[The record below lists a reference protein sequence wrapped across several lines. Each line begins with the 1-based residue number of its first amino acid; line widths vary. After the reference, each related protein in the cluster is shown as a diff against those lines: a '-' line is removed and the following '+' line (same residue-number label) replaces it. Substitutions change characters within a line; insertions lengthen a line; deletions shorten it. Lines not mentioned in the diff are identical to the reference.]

1 MPLLTLT
8 NVDYSV
14 GGPLLIEDANLAI
27 DAGER
32 ICVVGRNGEG
42 KSTLLKLIAGEISPD
57 DGRIARNEGLRVARM
72 PQEVPRDLAGTV
84 FDVIAL
90 GAGDTGRLVAEY
102 HHLSHAAEFD
112 AERMAQLHE
121 AIDSAHGWT
130 LEARATQAVERLGL
144 TDETDFAALSGG
156 MKRRVLLA
164 QALLMAPDLLLLD
177 EPTNHLDI
185 EAISWL
191 ETFLKEFNGAI
202 MFVTHDRAFLQ
213 ALATRIVEI
222 DRGAITSWP
231 GDYANYLRRKEER
244 AHAEAME
251 NALFDKKL
259 AQEEVWI
266 RQGIKARRTRNEGRV
281 TALKAMRRERAARR
295 EQQGLARIEVA
306 EASSSGKRVLR
317 ATDVSYAIGG
327 RTLIRNFSTTILR
340 GDRVGI
346 VGPNGV
352 GKTTLIRLLLGEL
365 QPDHGEIVR
374 GTQLEIAYFDQYRAT
389 LREDWNALD
398 NVAEGQEFIDMGG
411 RRVHVLGYLQDF
423 LFSPE
428 RARAP
433 ITRLSGGERNRL
445 LLARLFARPSNL
457 MVLDEPTNDLDIET
471 LELLEEQIGAYAGT
485 VLLVSHDRAFID
497 AVVTQTLVLEGDGRV
512 GEYVGGYSDWEAQR
526 ANEATR
532 SRAAETARAAS
543 NAAQVAGPTTA
554 AKRKLSYKDQRE
566 LEQLPAR
573 IEALEAEI
581 ALRTEAMNQPK
592 FFQRDSGAV
601 MADQQLLATRQAE
614 LEAAYARWQELEG

>member
-1 MPLLTLT
+1 MPLLTLN

-42 KSTLLKLIAGEISPD
+42 KSTLLKLIAGEIAPD
-57 DGRIARNEGLRVARM
+57 DGRIARNEGLRIARM

-90 GAGDTGRLVAEY
+90 GAGDTGQLVAEY

-121 AIDSAHGWT
+121 AIDAAHGWT
-130 LEARATQAVERLGL
+130 LEARASQAVERLGL

-222 DRGAITSWP
+222 DRGSISSWP
-231 GDYANYLRRKEER
+231 GDYANYVRRKEER

-327 RTLIRNFSTTILR
+327 RTLIRDFSTTILR

-365 QPDHGEIVR
+365 QPDQGEIVR

-398 NVAEGQEFIDMGG
+398 NVAEGQEFIDIGG
-411 RRVHVLGYLQDF
+411 RRTHVLGYLQDF

-497 AVVTQTLVLEGDGRV
+497 AVVTQTLVLEGDGRI
-512 GEYVGGYSDWEAQR
+512 GEFVGGYSDWEAHRVSETTRQR
-526 ANEATR
+526 N
-532 SRAAETARAAS
+532 AETARTASSAAAATPAAS
-543 NAAQVAGPTTA
+543 V

-581 ALRTEAMNQPK
+581 AQRTQAMTLPG
-592 FFQRDSGAV
+592 FFQRDSGTV
-601 MADQQLLATRQAE
+601 IADQQMLATRQAE
-614 LEAAYARWQELEG
+614 LESAYARWQALEL

>member
-1 MPLLTLT
+1 MPLLTL
-8 NVDYSV
+8 NNLDYSV

-42 KSTLLKLIAGEISPD
+42 KSTLLKLIAGELAPD
-57 DGRIARNEGLRVARM
+57 DGRIARNEGLRIARM
-72 PQEVPRDLAGTV
+72 PQEVPRDLTGTV

-90 GAGDTGRLVAEY
+90 GAGEIGQMVAEY
-102 HHLSHAAEFD
+102 HHISHAAEFD
-112 AERMAQLHE
+112 AERMAVLHE
-121 AIDSAHGWT
+121 AIDSAQGWT

-144 TDETDFAALSGG
+144 TDETDFGALSGG

-191 ETFLKEFNGAI
+191 ETFLKEFPGAI
-202 MFVTHDRAFLQ
+202 IFVTHDRAFLQ

-222 DRGAITSWP
+222 DRGSITSWP

-327 RTLIRNFSTTILR
+327 RTLIRDFTTTILR

-365 QPDHGEIVR
+365 QPDQGEVVR

-398 NVAEGQEFIDMGG
+398 NVAEGQEFIDIGG

-497 AVVTQTLVLEGDGRV
+497 AVVTQTLVLEGDGRI
-512 GEYVGGYSDWEAQR
+512 GEYVGGYSDWEAYR
-526 ANEATR
+526 ASEASRVR
-532 SRAAETARAAS
+532 SAESARAA
-543 NAAQVAGPTTA
+543 AAAPVAAAATA
-554 AKRKLSYKDQRE
+554 SRRKLSYKDQRE

-573 IEALEAEI
+573 IEALETEI
-581 ALRTEAMNQPK
+581 AQRTQAMNEAK
-592 FFQRDSGAV
+592 FFQRDSAAV
-601 MADQQLLATRQAE
+601 MADQQLLATRQTE
-614 LEAAYARWQELEG
+614 LETAYARWQELEG